1 MSAGPVAIGIFV
13 GGSGRRLGGV
23 AKGMLRTPAGDE
35 TLVERLLR
43 VCRRVAPE
51 ASVSLVGEA
60 SQYAALGV
68 RVLLDAPSGVGPL
81 GGLRAL
87 LLRAH
92 ADGARTALAL
102 ACDLP
107 FLDESV
113 VARLIA
119 PLIGAARVPVA
130 DGRDQPLAAA
140 YAPELTLD
148 VVDGLLARAQHRVL
162 GVLDELGAHVERVTF
177 DGVGA
182 GLLRDWDTPDDV
194 QRSR

>member
-1 MSAGPVAIGIFV
+1 MSEGRVAIGIFV
-13 GGSGRRLGGV
+13 GGSGSRLGGV
-23 AKGMLRTPAGDE
+23 VKGMLRTPAGDE

-43 VCRRVAPE
+43 ECGRAAPE
-51 ASVSLVGEA
+51 AWIYLVGEA

-68 RVLLDAPSGVGPL
+68 SGLLDAPNGVGPL

-92 ADGARTALAL
+92 ADGARSALAL

-113 VARLIA
+113 VARLAA
-119 PLIGAARVPVA
+119 PLLGAARVPVA
-130 DGRDQPLAAA
+130 EGRDQPLAAA
-140 YAPELTLD
+140 YAPERTLN

-162 GVLDELGAHVERVTF
+162 SVLDELGAQVERVTF
-177 DGVGA
+177 EGA
-182 GLLRDWDTPDDV
+182 GADLLRDWDTPDDV